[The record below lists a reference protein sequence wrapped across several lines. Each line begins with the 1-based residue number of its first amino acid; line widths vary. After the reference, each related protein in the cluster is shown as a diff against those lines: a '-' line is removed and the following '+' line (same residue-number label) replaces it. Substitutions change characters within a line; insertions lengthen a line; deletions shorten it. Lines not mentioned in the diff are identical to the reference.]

1 MKKIILILVVLFTCT
16 FSFAQ
21 DQGQTTGKEKLLVYY
36 FHLTNRCPT
45 CIKIE
50 ATTQKVL
57 KENFNTEMENGTIV
71 FKSFNVEVPENKTIS
86 EKYQAYGATLALTK
100 LTNGKEQIE
109 DMTNFAFT
117 KIHNEEAF
125 VEGLKNQIEE
135 FLK

>member
-125 VEGLKNQIEE
+125 IEDLKNQIEE